1 MAVRVMSNLRPG
13 AMSSVYRKT
22 DLARSFS
29 IRSSSLS
36 LVAEELIV
44 MTGGCLKVTNSDI
57 VCCAVRNDDTAA
69 VGRNRIC
76 KTFIQSNALKR
87 EMTGL
92 APL

>member
-29 IRSSSLS
+29 IRSLLS